1 MSLKPPCRRELTTMT
16 PFLNTR
22 KALATLQAA
31 MHQDLEELARHR
43 GTANTLKPVIEEM
56 TQGQKILET
65 VAHIALDGLRT
76 IVRTMEQGSNF
87 SKEINAIG
95 DNVNSVATA
104 VEEMAASASSVA
116 QHAEQTVQM
125 ADQSLERTQLGNQH
139 VSSLMGD
146 LGLLE
151 DAVNSMAQGVGKF
164 VEFTS
169 EINQLTTIVND
180 IAQQTNLL
188 ALNAAIEAARAGEAG
203 RGFAVVADEVKKL
216 ADKTTEATKEIV
228 TVTQTMNELSGSV
241 GDSVD
246 QSLERLARS
255 NEAVEEVAMVL
266 SENTSLVQQVS
277 GEIHGISTS
286 AAEQQTVAHEMADRL
301 SAITASLNQEQ
312 RHLGEIN
319 ESLQDIYRSFGRQF
333 GELAKWKSDSLL
345 LEIVKADHLM
355 WKARLA
361 DLIVNDNTMGEDE
374 IKDHTQ
380 CRLGK
385 WYYSLGTSRYG
396 SLPSF
401 QSIEPPHQ
409 RVHALGR
416 QIVELVSAGQRDDA
430 LAALRE
436 METISEELIGLID
449 QLKQEALAR

>member
-1 MSLKPPCRRELTTMT
+1 MS

-22 KALATLQAA
+22 KALAALEAA
-31 MHQDLEELARHR
+31 MHQDLEALARQP
-43 GTANTLKPVIEEM
+43 GTAKALAPIMGEIE
-56 TQGQKILET
+56 QGHRILE
-65 VAHIALDGLRT
+65 AIARISLDGLRT
-76 IVRTMEQGSNF
+76 IITTMEQGSNF

-104 VEEMAASASSVA
+104 VEEMAASAASVA

-151 DAVNSMAQGVGKF
+151 EAVNSMAQGVGKF
-164 VEFTS
+164 VEFTT
-169 EINQLTTIVND
+169 EIDQLTTIVND

-241 GDSVD
+241 GESVE
-246 QSLERLARS
+246 QSMERLARS

-266 SENTSLVQQVS
+266 SENTSLVHQVS
-277 GEIHGISTS
+277 GEIHSISTS
-286 AAEQQTVAHEMADRL
+286 AAEQQTVAQEMADRL
-301 SAITASLNQEQ
+301 ASITASLTREQ
-312 RHLGEIN
+312 NHLGEIN
-319 ESLQDIYRSFGRQF
+319 GSLQGIYRTFGRQF
-333 GELAKWKSDSLL
+333 GELAKWRSDGLL

-361 DLIVNDNTMGEDE
+361 DLIVNDNQMGDDE

-385 WYYSLGTSRYG
+385 WYYSLGSSRYG
-396 SLPSF
+396 SLPAF
-401 QSIEPPHQ
+401 REIEQPHQ
-409 RVHALGR
+409 RVHAIGR
-416 QIVELVSAGQRDDA
+416 QIVELVAAGHRDDA

-436 METISEELIGLID
+436 MEQISEELIGLID
-449 QLKQEALAR
+449 RLKQEALDQ